1 MKSKKKTFPFK
12 IKWKTRKN
20 ESALERPTIKTTE
33 VLISGKIIFCIVL
46 SIVSAFID
54 IVFFSGLSNSGYP
67 FFGIYVPAAI
77 ILSIMSIGFSG
88 SKFFVAMQ
96 LAAIKEI
103 GGRLKAMLGKE
114 YKNRLWFLKLKWNLI
129 HKFLITISIITSISL
144 SVITIGNGVRQMEQ
158 NIKNQTVDAQ
168 YLIDL
173 KTSMRTNTNEKREAA
188 KSNIEGA
195 KTAQSSAKEEANK
208 YWTLLE
214 DYQMEIRA
222 VRANKDLSDEERDA
236 QIAKIKKEAVNSLP
250 VVTSKNVEKIS
261 KSEFEREFAK
271 ITKAN
276 ESIDTSSLYEEA
288 IAYDEAELNS
298 YIIALQDKEYRTPDG
313 QLIQFINEDGTP
325 VNRELA
331 IARLQNSIMAWQS
344 DTGDAGPSSKVFTLV
359 ATYLKTDEKA
369 GGMGTSEVIMMVLIM
384 VFGIVQEFII
394 AAFTPRATISRKM
407 LSQFSEYLYG
417 VDINQFM
424 LATYKDYYDLGL
436 LKSDEYERKC
446 KKAVGLLDNNVNAI
460 IAKYKNEDKKSPEIE
475 KLENDLAWAES
486 EVDKYKQQAEGYL
499 NTSAD
504 FHHQLTE
511 EQAKNEQLTND
522 LLAKDDLVQDLK
534 FQLAQ
539 KENEIA
545 NLKVVEAPAVV
556 EAKIEPVKAEVKTE
570 RKIKRE
576 IVKEPKEAEF
586 SSAVDEKAKEVEALL

>member
-12 IKWKTRKN
+12 IKWKTRKD
-20 ESALERPTIKTTE
+20 EGALERPTIKTTE
-33 VLISGKIIFCIVL
+33 VLISGKIVCCIVL
-46 SIVSAFID
+46 SIISAFID
-54 IVFFSGLSNSGYP
+54 IVFFSGLSKSGYP
-67 FFGIYVPAAI
+67 FFGVYVPAAI

-103 GGRLKAMLGKE
+103 GGRLKDMLGEK
-114 YKNRLWFLKLKWNLI
+114 YKHRLIWLKLKWNLI

-158 NIKNQTVDAQ
+158 NIKNQTIDAQ

-173 KTSMRTNTNEKREAA
+173 KTSMRTNTTDKREAA
-188 KSNIEGA
+188 KANIEGA
-195 KTAQSSAKEEANK
+195 KSAQSTASSEVDRYLGRLKKYQQQYFDIQDDESLSAEE
-208 YWTLLE
+208 
-214 DYQMEIRA
+214 
-222 VRANKDLSDEERDA
+222 
-236 QIAKIKKEAVNSLP
+236 KEAQSKVVIQKIVKEIPGANSTNAIYFSEADLRKSIQKTA
-250 VVTSKNVEKIS
+250 TS
-261 KSEFEREFAK
+261 
-271 ITKAN
+271 N
-276 ESIDTSSLYEEA
+276 ETIDTSSLYEEA

-369 GGMGTSEVIMMVLIM
+369 GGMGTSEIIMMVLIM

-417 VDINQFM
+417 VDINRFM
-424 LATYKDYYDLGL
+424 LKTYKDYYDLGL

-446 KKAVGLLDNNVNAI
+446 KKAVGLLDNNVDAI
-460 IAKYKNEDKKSPEIE
+460 IAKYKGEEVENPEIVR
-475 KLENDLAWAES
+475 LEA

-499 NTSAD
+499 STSAD
-504 FHHQLTE
+504 FHDKLMKETE
-511 EQAKNEQLTND
+511 KNEQLTND
-522 LLAKDDLVQDLK
+522 ILAKDDIVQDLK
-534 FQLAQ
+534 FKLAQ

-556 EAKIEPVKAEVKTE
+556 EAKVEPVKVE
-570 RKIKRE
+570 RKIERK
-576 IVKEPKEAEF
+576 IVKEPKEQEF

>member
-1 MKSKKKTFPFK
+1 MKLKSKKKTLPFK
-12 IKWKTRKN
+12 IKWRTRKD
-20 ESALERPTIKTTE
+20 EGALERPTIKTTE
-33 VLISGKIIFCIVL
+33 VLISGKILCCILL
-46 SIVSAFID
+46 SIISAFID
-54 IVFFSGLSNSGYP
+54 IVFFSGLSKSGYP
-67 FFGIYVPAAI
+67 FFGVYVPAAI

-103 GGRLKAMLGKE
+103 GGRLKDMLGE
-114 YKNRLWFLKLKWNLI
+114 NYKHRLVWLKLKWNLI

-158 NIKNQTVDAQ
+158 NIKNQTIDAQ

-173 KTSMRTNTNEKREAA
+173 KTSMRTNTTDKREAA
-188 KSNIEGA
+188 KANIEGA
-195 KTAQSSAKEEANK
+195 KSAQSSAKEAVDK
-208 YWTLLE
+208 YWALLD
-214 DYQMEIRA
+214 DYQTKIRA
-222 VRANKDLSDEERDA
+222 VRTNDSLTDEDKDA

-250 VVTSKNVEKIS
+250 VVTSKNVEYIS
-261 KSEFEREFAK
+261 KPEFEREFAK

-276 ESIDTSSLYEEA
+276 ETIDTSSLYEEA

-417 VDINQFM
+417 VDINRFM
-424 LATYKDYYDLGL
+424 LKTYKDYYDLGL

-446 KKAVGLLDNNVNAI
+446 KKAVGLLDNNVDAI
-460 IAKYKNEDKKSPEIE
+460 IAKYKGEDVENPEVVR
-475 KLENDLAWAES
+475 LEA

-499 NTSAD
+499 ATSAD
-504 FHHQLTE
+504 FHNKLMKETE
-511 EQAKNEQLTND
+511 KNEQLTND
-522 LLAKDDLVQDLK
+522 MLAKDDLVQDLK
-534 FQLAQ
+534 YKLAQ

-545 NLKVVEAPAVV
+545 NLKVVEAPAVT
-556 EAKIEPVKAEVKTE
+556 EAKIEPVKVE
-570 RKIKRE
+570 RKIERK
-576 IVKEPKEAEF
+576 IVKEPKEQEF

>member
-12 IKWKTRKN
+12 IKWKARKD
-20 ESALERPTIKTTE
+20 EGALERPTIKTTE

-46 SIVSAFID
+46 SIISAFID
-54 IVFFSGLSNSGYP
+54 IVFFSGLSKSGYP
-67 FFGIYVPAAI
+67 FFGVYVPAAI

-103 GGRLKAMLGKE
+103 GGRLKDMLGEK
-114 YKNRLWFLKLKWNLI
+114 YKHRLLWLKLKWHLI

-158 NIKNQTVDAQ
+158 NIKNQTIDAQ

-173 KTSMRTNTNEKREAA
+173 KTSMRTNTTDKREAA
-188 KSNIEGA
+188 KANIEGA
-195 KTAQSSAKEEANK
+195 KSAQSSAKEEVNK
-208 YWTLLE
+208 YWTLLD
-214 DYQMEIRA
+214 DYQTKIRA
-222 VRANKDLSDEERDA
+222 VRTNESLADEDKDA
-236 QIAKIKKEAVNSLP
+236 QIAKIKKEAVSSLP
-250 VVTSKNVEKIS
+250 VVTSKNVEYIS

-276 ESIDTSSLYEEA
+276 ETIDTSSLYEEA

-417 VDINQFM
+417 VDINKFM
-424 LATYKDYYDLGL
+424 LKTYKDYYDLGL
-436 LKSDEYERKC
+436 LKTDEYERKC
-446 KKAVGLLDNNVNAI
+446 KKAVGLLDNNVEAI
-460 IAKYKNEDKKSPEIE
+460 ITKYKSDGKKNPEIE
-475 KLENDLAWAES
+475 KLENDLAWTES

-504 FHHQLTE
+504 FHRQLNE

-545 NLKVVEAPAVV
+545 SLKVVEAPAVV
-556 EAKIEPVKAEVKTE
+556 EAKIEPVKTE

-576 IVKEPKEAEF
+576 IVKEPKEQEF

>member
-12 IKWKTRKN
+12 IKWKTRK
-20 ESALERPTIKTTE
+20 EEGAFERPTIKTTGI
-33 VLISGKIIFCIVL
+33 LISGKIIFCIVL
-46 SIVSAFID
+46 SIISAFID
-54 IVFFSGLSNSGYP
+54 IVFFSGLSKSGYP
-67 FFGIYVPAAI
+67 FFGVYVPAAI

-103 GGRLKAMLGKE
+103 GGRLKEMLGE
-114 YKNRLWFLKLKWNLI
+114 QYKHRLVWLKLKWNLI
-129 HKFLITISIITSISL
+129 HKFLIAISVITSISL

-158 NIKNQTVDAQ
+158 NIKNQTIDAQ

-173 KTSMRTNTNEKREAA
+173 KTSMRANTNEKREAA

-195 KTAQSSAKEEANK
+195 KSAQSSAKEEVNK
-208 YWTLLE
+208 YWILLD
-214 DYQMEIRA
+214 DYQTKIRSIRTDSSLTDA
-222 VRANKDLSDEERDA
+222 DKDT
-236 QIAKIKKEAVNSLP
+236 QIARIKREAVNSLP
-250 VVTSKNVEKIS
+250 VVSSANVEYIS
-261 KSEFEREFAK
+261 KPEFEREFAK

-276 ESIDTSSLYEEA
+276 ETIDASSLYEEA

-298 YIIALQDKEYRTPDG
+298 YIIALQDKEYHTPDG

-344 DTGDAGPSSKVFTLV
+344 DTGDAGPSSKVFTLL

-417 VDINQFM
+417 VDINRFM
-424 LATYKDYYDLGL
+424 LKTYQDYYNLGL
-436 LKSDEYERKC
+436 LTSEEYERKC
-446 KKAVGLLDNNVNAI
+446 KKAVGLLDNNIDTI
-460 IAKYKNEDKKSPEIE
+460 IAKYKGEEKKNPEVGR
-475 KLENDLAWAES
+475 LEEEIS
-486 EVDKYKQQAEGYL
+486 KYKQQVEDYL
-499 NTSAD
+499 ATSDD
-504 FHHQLTE
+504 FHKQLE
-511 EQAKNEQLTND
+511 EEKEKNEKLTND
-522 LLAKDDLVQDLK
+522 ILAKDDLVQDLK

-545 NLKVVEAPAVV
+545 NLKVVEAKTEPAKV
-556 EAKIEPVKAEVKTE
+556 E
-570 RKIKRE
+570 RKIERK
-576 IVKEPKEAEF
+576 IVKEPKEQEF
-586 SSAVDEKAKEVEALL
+586 SSAVDEKAKEVEALLK